1 MEIVDIVDS
10 SVDESLQYYHSKACE
25 KRVTDEALQD
35 ILTEISSEAVVEI
48 GEVYISTKPRPVQ
61 FNPLLEVIELITNEV
76 VEDVANE
83 VGKTSIQELVSEH
96 LADRELYNALH
107 DIVTEVTASC
117 VLQVAEDAMLDA
129 RCMNIRNVILTSFLR
144 SSSVGVQAVA
154 RECLQEEVDS
164 VADFQRQRDRNA
176 LKNTLQT
183 SFGRRAVLSHLMASM
198 ANRFDR
204 VLMTHFT
211 KGVCRRS
218 IIQRLLHLMENV
230 EARVQPV
237 MRDNVEAFVFEKVAL
252 PSIQDE
258 LIGQLLASVLDMEDD
273 IDFVEV
279 EHSREGLEAPPGH

>member
-1 MEIVDIVDS
+1 M
-10 SVDESLQYYHSKACE
+10 LY
-25 KRVTDEALQD
+25 R
-35 ILTEISSEAVVEI
+35 
-48 GEVYISTKPRPVQ
+48 PRPVQ
-61 FNPLLEVIELITNEV
+61 FNPLLEVIELLTNEV
-76 VEDVANE
+76 VEDVAST

-107 DIVTEVTASC
+107 DIVTEVMGSC
-117 VLQVAEDAMLDA
+117 VLEAAEDAMLDA
-129 RCMNIRNVILTSFLR
+129 RCINIRNAILTSFLR
-144 SSSVGVQAVA
+144 SSSTGIQAVA
-154 RECLQEEVDS
+154 QECLQEEVDS
-164 VADFQRQRDRNA
+164 VANFQRQRDRNA
-176 LKNTLQT
+176 LKITLQT

-218 IIQRLLHLMENV
+218 VIQRLLNLMDNI

-258 LIGQLLASVLDMEDD
+258 LVEQLLASVLDMEDD
-273 IDFVEV
+273 IDFIEV
-279 EHSREGLEAPPGH
+279 EHHSKEEPEATPRH